1 MSLRTNCVICSTD
14 LTPLYIRKNFP
25 ISISPP
31 KPGTPFR
38 MDNFSDQTFSSCPN
52 CSCVQLSGN
61 LIDPAILYANPHNNT
76 GNTPTWKLH
85 HETFSKFVLN
95 TLPKKVIEVGGTG
108 TLYAC
113 MKEETPDIPYSSL
126 DICSPTK
133 KLPGVTYLQGNCETF
148 DFTGHSTVV
157 MSHVFEHLYNPCK
170 FIENLSNAA
179 VEHVIISIPNMK
191 AMLDVNNIN
200 ILHNEH
206 TYYVDRLFAEY
217 IFSKYNYK
225 LTLANEFKDHSLFF
239 HFTLTKDTEYMKNQ
253 LAPRPEI
260 PERMFDIYSRE
271 KERLSNI
278 LIKENSFI
286 APAGLYGQLLHYFS
300 KPDTLLGYLDNDT
313 AKQGVRVYGTPY
325 YVFPFDSL
333 KNHKRI
339 TIYLW
344 GGPYKEELLKQL
356 QTYNIS
362 VEIIDI

>member
-1 MSLRTNCVICSTD
+1 MSIRNNCVICSTA
-14 LTPLYIRKNFP
+14 LRLLYTRNEFP

-38 MDNFSDQTFSSCPN
+38 MDKFSDQTFSACPA
-52 CSCVQLSGN
+52 CSCVQLSGK
-61 LIDPAILYANPHNNT
+61 LIDPDILYANPHNNT
-76 GNTPTWKLH
+76 GETPTWKLH
-85 HETFSKFVLN
+85 HQTFSAFVVK
-95 TLPKKVIEVGGTG
+95 TLPNSVLEVGGTG
-108 TLYAC
+108 TLYSF
-113 MKEETPDIPYSSL
+113 MQKETPDIPYSSL

-133 KLPGVTYLQGNCETF
+133 KLPGVTYLEGNCETF

-157 MSHVFEHLYNPCK
+157 MSHVFEHLYNPCT
-170 FIENLSNAA
+170 FVEHLSKAK

-191 AMLDVNNIN
+191 AMLDVKNIN

-206 TYYVDRLFAEY
+206 TYYVDAYFTEW
-217 IFSKYNYK
+217 IFSKYKYK
-225 LTLANEFKDHSLFF
+225 LTLKNEFKDHSLFF
-239 HFTLTKDTEYMKNQ
+239 HFTLDTTQKACEE
-253 LAPRPEI
+253 LSFRPEI
-260 PERMFDIYSRE
+260 PEQMLNIYTNE
-271 KERLSNI
+271 KERLSKI
-278 LIKENSFI
+278 VIKENSFI

-300 KPDTLLGYLDNDT
+300 KPDTLLGFLDNDT